1 MANEST
7 DATQRSAAQR
17 RKRSWMDVV
26 DLGAPPAP
34 SLFVGIEAPTTG
46 TNGHFPAT
54 QAAVA
59 QLD

>member
-1 MANEST
+1 
-7 DATQRSAAQR
+7 
-17 RKRSWMDVV
+17 MDVV